1 MTSDLDLTYP
11 RVPTFGLEQNSSKM
25 KEIGLEK
32 SVSKFWPGGT
42 GGKLHPTAHILFPSL
57 CTGP

>member
-25 KEIGLEK
+25 KEIFIIRCLLKKQDVGVPIFHPEK
-32 SVSKFWPGGT
+32 AGEET
-42 GGKLHPTAHILFPSL
+42 
-57 CTGP
+57 